1 MALRNES
8 LWITR
13 KNSPEYP
20 SLSSG
25 VETDVLIAGGGIT
38 GLTTALLLQQKG
50 LKVVLLE
57 RTQLASG
64 TTGASTGHI
73 TSAIDFYYHKLI
85 KSLGLE
91 STKEVYMATV
101 KARKLIENLIA
112 THDIK
117 DAKYEV
123 IPATYFADKVEQI
136 DALQKEKEAMLNI
149 GLATMDLPDLALKG
163 SLAQFSVAG
172 QGMMDTVGYVKGL
185 AKAFVDGGG
194 QIFEHSPVE
203 DFHHVKD
210 KWHIRSGE
218 FFIIAEHMVHATHTP
233 MNINPVQMEMI
244 PYNSYVMVV
253 KTKAEIKKGL
263 YYDFNDPYH
272 YIRSCYV
279 GDELCY
285 MIGGTDSK
293 TGKKNEQ
300 NNQLKKLEEYIHYKF
315 GIEKIHY
322 SWSSMYFEPANH
334 LPYIGKNPLGKN
346 SYIATGFS
354 GDGLTFGTI
363 SAMIISNQIS
373 DGYHH
378 LENIFN
384 PSRVEFNAIPFIL
397 KENLNALEH
406 LVADRI
412 MLKNEQLI
420 DLTEG
425 KGIIIKH
432 NEQTVGISMDANKE
446 IHAVLPV
453 CPHMKCIVQ
462 WNDAEHTW
470 DCGCHGSKFN
480 CDGKAI
486 AGPSLSGLPP
496 VLIDVVQ
503 QPQKEPHLDIK
514 DTK

>member
-1 MALRNES
+1 MTLKNES
-8 LWITR
+8 LWNVR
-13 KNSPEYP
+13 NQSPEYP
-20 SLSSG
+20 SISSG
-25 VETDVLIAGGGIT
+25 VETDVLVAGGGIT

-50 LKVVLLE
+50 LNVVVVE
-57 RTQLASG
+57 RNMLASG

-85 KSLGLE
+85 KNIGLD
-91 STKEVYMATV
+91 SSKEVYMATV

-112 THDIK
+112 THNIK
-117 DAKYEV
+117 DANYEN

-136 DALQKEKEAMLNI
+136 DALQKEKEAMLNV
-149 GLATMDLPDLALKG
+149 GLATQELPDLALKG
-163 SLAQFSVAG
+163 SLAQFSVPN
-172 QGMMDTVGYVKGL
+172 QGMMDTVGYIKGL
-185 AKAFVDGGG
+185 AKAFVSGGG
-194 QIFEHSPVE
+194 QIFEFSPVE

-210 KWHIRSGE
+210 KWHIKSGE
-218 FFIIAEHMVHATHTP
+218 YFIVADHMVHATHTP
-233 MNINPVQMEMI
+233 MNINPVQMEMV
-244 PYNSYVMVV
+244 PYNSYAMVV

-263 YYDFNDPYH
+263 FYDFHDPYH

-300 NNQLKKLEEYIHYKF
+300 KKQLKKLEEYIHYKF

-322 SWSSMYFEPANH
+322 AWSSIFFEPANH

-363 SAMIISNQIS
+363 SAMIISTQIA

-378 LENIFN
+378 LEDIFN
-384 PSRVEFNAIPFIL
+384 PSRVEFNALPFIL
-397 KENLNALEH
+397 KENLNTLEH
-406 LVADRI
+406 LIADRVVI
-412 MLKNEQLI
+412 ENEQI
-420 DLTEG
+420 INLTEG

-432 NEQTVGISMDANKE
+432 NEQTVGISMDENRE
-446 IHAVLPV
+446 LHAVLPV

-462 WNDAEHTW
+462 WNDSEHTW
-470 DCGCHGSKFN
+470 DCGCHGSKFSGT
-480 CDGKAI
+480 GKAI
-486 AGPSLSGLPP
+486 AGPTLADLPP

-503 QPQKEPHLDIK
+503 QPHEEIK
-514 DTK
+514 NTKAI